1 MDDSPWRCV
10 YHPWGLCFGA
20 KPPVLSNVGVNHQTI
35 LHHLLPVSHGPTPA
49 SPQQRVRVST
59 FCPPFSTF
67 CPPFS
72 TFGPHF
78 PLFAPPPFSPLFC
91 VQCHLTGSQQGWAVA
106 KQTIATDKLT
116 NRWPES
122 CHCLALDP
130 QQKSNSQVR
139 SWAHLRHNHNCHKSL
154 HCFPGL

>member
-49 SPQQRVRVST
+49 SPQQTCDLST
-59 FCPPFSTF
+59 FLSFFFLPFLPPF
-67 CPPFS
+67 FS
-72 TFGPHF
+72 CCFLL
-78 PLFAPPPFSPLFC
+78 LFLFLFLFLYLLSFSFSCFFSPLFLFLLPFL
-91 VQCHLTGSQQGWAVA
+91 VHCHLEGPQQGWAIA
-106 KQTIATDKLT
+106 KQTTATDRLT

-122 CHCLALDP
+122 CHCMALDP
-130 QQKSNSQVR
+130 
-139 SWAHLRHNHNCHKSL
+139 
-154 HCFPGL
+154 